1 MLLKNE
7 VKSNN
12 PHGDYI
18 KLAIEDSLKRLI
30 MLSIEREIRAD
41 LTEKA
46 EQHAI
51 EVFSEN
57 LKHLLLQPPMKGK
70 QILGVT
76 QHLEQDVN

>member
-1 MLLKNE
+1 
-7 VKSNN
+7 
-12 PHGDYI
+12 
-18 KLAIEDSLKRLI
+18 

-70 QILGVT
+70 QILGV
-76 QHLEQDVN
+76 DPKI

>member
-1 MLLKNE
+1 M
-7 VKSNN
+7 
-12 PHGDYI
+12 P
-18 KLAIEDSLKRLI
+18 
-30 MLSIEREIRAD
+30 SIEREIRAD

-70 QILGVT
+70 QILGLT
-76 QHLEQDVN
+76 RHLEQDVN